1 MELLPN
7 FLQSGHGFGFQR
19 TSSRSQLCVNKR
31 KAPVR
36 LTSTVKPSKTP
47 KRSEINLYQMNH
59 FWESKY
65 HATVQTML
73 DRRGDK
79 LQASATPYTIS
90 CFKTR
95 HSDKKPVSRQVIAD
109 PYWGVKRPGAG
120 REYPSARRDEAQS
133 EG

>member
-1 MELLPN
+1 MELRPD

-36 LTSTVKPSKTP
+36 LTSTVKPSKIP

-73 DRRGDK
+73 DRRGEK

-90 CFKTR
+90 RLKTR
-95 HSDKKPVSRQVIAD
+95 HSDEKPVSRQVIAD
-109 PYWGVKRPGAG
+109 PYWGGKRPGAG
-120 REYPSARRDEAQS
+120 RVSVCAKR
-133 EG
+133 